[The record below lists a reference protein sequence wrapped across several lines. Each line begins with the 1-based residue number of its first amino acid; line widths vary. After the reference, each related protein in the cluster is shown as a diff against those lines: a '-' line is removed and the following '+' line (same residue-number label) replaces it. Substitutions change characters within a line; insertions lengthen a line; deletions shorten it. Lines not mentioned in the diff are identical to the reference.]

1 MARPRQELGRGLGWD
16 MRGDDETAATKPV
29 ERKIFGTDGV
39 RGLANAGAMTPA
51 GILSLGIAAGRAFKN
66 GAHRHRVV
74 IGKDTRLSGY
84 MIEPALTAG
93 FAASGM
99 DVFLLG
105 PLPTPAMAMLTRSL
119 RADLGVMISASHN
132 PYHDNGVKFFGPD
145 GYKLSD
151 ETELLIERYMAENM
165 SEGFAEPADLGR
177 VKRVDDAGARYIEF
191 AKNSFPKTLSLEG
204 LRIVIDCANG
214 AAYKVA
220 PTVLWELGAEKIELG
235 VDPNGFNINS
245 QCGSTA
251 PKAMQDAVREYRA
264 DMGIALDGD
273 ADRVIICDERGDIV
287 NGDQIL
293 ALIAAHWAKQGRLKG
308 GGVVSTVMSNM
319 GLERFLGEKGLK
331 LERTKVGDRYVVE
344 AMRARGMNIGGEPSG
359 HVILSDYATTGDGLV
374 TALQV
379 LAVVA
384 AEGRKVS
391 EVCRNYESF
400 PQLLENV
407 RYAGADPLAAPSVKT
422 AIQAAEAR
430 LAGKGRLV
438 IRPSG
443 TEPVIRVMAE
453 AEDARLVRA
462 IVEELCAEIS
472 SARR

>member
-1 MARPRQELGRGLGWD
+1 
-16 MRGDDETAATKPV
+16 MRGDDEAGGKMTA

-51 GILSLGIAAGRAFKN
+51 AMLNLGIAAGRAFKN

-151 ETELLIERYMAENM
+151 ETEARIERYMAEGAG
-165 SEGFAEPADLGR
+165 EGLAGSLELGR

-191 AKNSFPKTLSLEG
+191 AKNSFPKSLSLEG
-204 LRIVIDCANG
+204 LRVVIDCANG

-220 PTVLWELGAEKIELG
+220 PTVLWELGAEVKEIG
-235 VDPNGFNINS
+235 VEPDGFNINS

-251 PKAMQDAVREYRA
+251 PRSMQDAVREYRA
-264 DMGIALDGD
+264 DIGIALDGD
-273 ADRVIICDERGDIV
+273 ADRVIICDEKGEIV
-287 NGDQIL
+287 DGDQIL
-293 ALIAAHWAKQGRLKG
+293 ALIARTWRKNGKLRG

-319 GLERFLGEKGLK
+319 GLEKYLAGEGLK

-344 AMRARGMNIGGEPSG
+344 TMRAKGINVGGEPSG

-374 TALQV
+374 TGLQV

-384 AEGRKVS
+384 AEGCKVS
-391 EVCRNYESF
+391 DACRSYEPY
-400 PQLLENV
+400 PQVLQNV
-407 RYAGADPLAAPSVKT
+407 RHAGGDPLANAIVKA
-422 AIQAAEAR
+422 AIKDAEAR
-430 LAGKGRLV
+430 LGSKGRLV

-453 AEDARLVRA
+453 AEDARLVRSVVVDVCAA
-462 IVEELCAEIS
+462 IDK
-472 SARR
+472 ARP